1 MRRRRR
7 RRLLPPKR
15 KLGEIRTTSKR
26 VCRPSAASSS
36 AAAAVVVAGVVVG
49 LAGDAEVSL
58 EIRLKANMQWRNHL
72 TGEYA
77 VAADDVVAVADGE
90 MSGRSRGR
98 RLLGEK

>member
-1 MRRRRR
+1 MRRRR

-36 AAAAVVVAGVVVG
+36 AAAAVVAGVVVG

-77 VAADDVVAVADGE
+77 VAVDDAVAVVDGE

-98 RLLGEK
+98 RLRGEK

>member
-1 MRRRRR
+1 MRRRR

-36 AAAAVVVAGVVVG
+36 AAAAVVAGVVVG